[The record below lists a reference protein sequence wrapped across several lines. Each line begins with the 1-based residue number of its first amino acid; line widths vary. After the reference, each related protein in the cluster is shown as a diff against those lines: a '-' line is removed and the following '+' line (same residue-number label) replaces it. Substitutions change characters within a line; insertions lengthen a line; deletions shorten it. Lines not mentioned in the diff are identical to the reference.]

1 MKFRNIKTIIAR
13 EYSTRVKK
21 KSFLL
26 VTFLGPIFFAA
37 MCILPSVIM
46 FMTEDKGKTIGVID
60 HSGIVMPKMVSNS
73 SFTFVDYSSESVEDM
88 KNKLGQF
95 GLDALVAVSEL
106 DTQARTVT
114 VSSYSNKPLSMDLKE
129 AIQSRVDNA
138 VEDYRLS
145 LYDIADLK
153 QIMKDVESNIT
164 ITSYT
169 LDDATGEEKISSS
182 EVYMIISMVL
192 SIIIYMF
199 IAMFS
204 GMVMQSVIEEKSS
217 RVVEVLVSSVK
228 ATELMFGKIIGVA
241 LVALTQFFLWVV
253 LTLVIVSAV
262 SAFVG
267 FDSVLSTSTAA
278 QTAQMAIMMDGMGVD
293 AEAAMDAAG
302 MSVPD
307 MASATDSEMGAVL
320 STLKDLNYVQL
331 IISFVIYFFLG
342 YLLYASFFAAI
353 GSAVENEADTQQLQI
368 PVTIPLLLAFFIAL
382 YAFKSPDSAVVFWG
396 SMIPFTSPIVMLAR
410 IPFGVA
416 TWEIVVSMILL
427 VATFVICAWAS
438 AKIYKIGIL
447 MFGKKTTFKD
457 LWKWLKQN

>member
-129 AIQSRVDNA
+129 TIQSRVDNA

-278 QTAQMAIMMDGMGVD
+278 QTEQMAIMMDGLGVD